1 MGNFGFLKK
10 IDSDL
15 YKIADEAEK
24 LYRDEYFDQCIT
36 QTRKFGENVCRNM
49 LEDDCSSDDTFDNLI
64 TKLKDMS
71 TGSDMEKEFIED
83 LYFIKKEG
91 NKSAHGKNSKNSGMT
106 ALECLKRV
114 FELSIS
120 YSVQKKGASKNLLR
134 KDYDI
139 NLLILDK
146 KMPKKRLVDEY
157 LERSDYGKKPEKPQK
172 KNQHTKTK
180 PRKDDY
186 EEQPSKT
193 FKKGLSFKYKF
204 VIFSFLFLCLLI
216 IFFFIISL

>member
-49 LEDDCSSDDTFDNLI
+49 LEDECSSDDTFDNLI

-91 NKSAHGKNSKNSGMT
+91 NKSAHNKNSKNSGMT

-139 NLLILDK
+139 DLLILDK
-146 KMPKKRLVDEY
+146 KMPKKRLVNEY
-157 LERSDYGKKPEKPQK
+157 LERSDYNKKPEKPQK

-186 EEQPSKT
+186 EEQPAKT
-193 FKKGLSFKYKF
+193 IKKRLSLKYKF
-204 VIFSFLFLCLLI
+204 LIFSFLFLCLLI

>member
-1 MGNFGFLKK
+1 MGNFTFLKN

-15 YKIADEAEK
+15 FKIADEAEK

-49 LEDDCSSDDTFDNLI
+49 LEDECTSEDTFDALI

-91 NKSAHGKNSKNSGMT
+91 NKSTHNKKSKNSGMT
-106 ALECLKRV
+106 ALECLKRT

-134 KDYDI
+134 KIYDI
-139 NLLILDK
+139 DLLILDK

-157 LERSDYGKKPEKPQK
+157 LERSDYNKKPEQK
-172 KNQHTKTK
+172 KKHTKPKREKREEKQSEITK
-180 PRKDDY
+180 
-186 EEQPSKT
+186 T
-193 FKKGLSFKYKF
+193 GLSLRYKF
-204 VIFSFLFLCLLI
+204 VIFSAIFFVALC
-216 IFFFIISL
+216 IFFFLISL

>member
-1 MGNFGFLKK
+1 MGNFSFLKN

-49 LEDDCSSDDTFDNLI
+49 LEDECSSDDTFDNLI

-83 LYFIKKEG
+83 LYYIKKEG
-91 NKSAHGKNSKNSGMT
+91 NKSTHNKKSKNSGMT
-106 ALECLKRV
+106 ALECLKRI

-139 NLLILDK
+139 DLLILDK
-146 KMPKKRLVDEY
+146 KMSKKRLVDEY
-157 LERSDYGKKPEKPQK
+157 LERSDYGKSPEKQQK
-172 KNQHTKTK
+172 KSKRTSTK
-180 PRKDDY
+180 PKQK
-186 EEQPSKT
+186 EEKEEKI
-193 FKKGLSFKYKF
+193 KKGLSFKYKF
-204 VIFSFLFLCLLI
+204 VIFSAIFLCLLY
-216 IFFFIISL
+216 IFFFIINL